1 VPQKSKKG
9 KIKMADIYLTKKGL
23 EKIKEELNQLYKE
36 KNELNKEI
44 QETKEQGDLS
54 ENAGYQ
60 YAKEKQNMIIK
71 RISEL
76 EDLLRKAKIVDD
88 SEINKN
94 EVRIG
99 AKIKIIDTK
108 TNEEKT
114 FQLVSMPEADPINAR
129 ISVNSP
135 LAQALLGAKLDEVR
149 KVKLPNGMEKE
160 YKIVSI
166 EY

>member
-9 KIKMADIYLTKKGL
+9 KSKMTDIYLTKKGL

-76 EDLLRKAKIVDD
+76 EDLVRKAKIVDD

-108 TNEEKT
+108 TNEEKNFST
-114 FQLVSMPEADPINAR
+114 CINAR
-129 ISVNSP
+129 SRS
-135 LAQALLGAKLDEVR
+135 
-149 KVKLPNGMEKE
+149 
-160 YKIVSI
+160 YKCQNLS
-166 EY
+166 